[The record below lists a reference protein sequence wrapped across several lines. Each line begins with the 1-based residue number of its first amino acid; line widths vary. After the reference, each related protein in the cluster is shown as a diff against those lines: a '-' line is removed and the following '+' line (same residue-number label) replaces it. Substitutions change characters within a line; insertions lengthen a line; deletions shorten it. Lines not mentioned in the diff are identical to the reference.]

1 MAMFKGFKPQ
11 GLQKIANS
19 MGYTGSLEGFDS
31 YLQQNPDKQNMMNMY
46 NQRAIQMAQGGAVR
60 KMQVGGLPKA
70 PRQDEGMSRNAKQF
84 QSAVPT
90 LNPEATL
97 QRLPEAP
104 RQETDR
110 AYGTKPNRPGLT
122 RAMGEDGIG
131 PQPNITR
138 LVTQAVGEDGSGD
151 AIARPIGTTRA
162 MGEDGTGPR
171 PLIANRP
178 VGTTRAVGEDGNWGD
193 SMVALD
199 PKILKQMQ
207 RGAEDLGPSI
217 NQPIAKTMAVGED
230 DGDMGGKLIGRLP
243 PDMPPDLAKLLRR
256 GGEDF
261 PPVRPP
267 IAKTMA
273 AGEDD
278 GFPTQPK
285 QTQAYVPTLGEGPG
299 QVPAYGSS
307 DATPPVDP
315 YADYRQNVERFP
327 ETGTFKNPEI
337 QPSFE
342 TMTEELKRNL
352 GNNPSPERLK
362 ERSDKVLDYV
372 KNVYSGPL
380 YREDGKTFTEEF
392 KQYAKDSGITIKD
405 SFLNVQEGSPIA
417 TTPGYLPSA
426 PMDTSQPGIQ
436 DVAATLAQTG
446 AIPVGAVTQ
455 PELIQREDGQF
466 IDPNTGQL
474 APAPTA
480 TTTIAGTQT
489 ADPAQQVTATKME
502 ATQSAPAI
510 QTAVQANQAAQT
522 DPNDPRAKVTAAQQ
536 TTSSVGDLSAAQ
548 GNATLMENPT
558 QREIQ
563 DGELISGVADAEKAS
578 KFTEQIQA
586 ATATPSEKATVQGQL
601 AQLTANFDMSNPPPW
616 AAGALR
622 GIQAQLQQRGLG
634 ASSIAGQAL
643 IQGALESALPIAQA
657 DAQTQAQFESQN
669 LSNRQQRAMLA
680 AQQRATF
687 LGQEFDQEFQ
697 ARVQN
702 ASKIADIANMNFNAE
717 QQVALENS
725 RITNTMNL
733 QNLSNNQAMV
743 MAEAAALSQ
752 LDMANLSNNQQ
763 AAVQNA
769 QNFLQMEMANLTN
782 EQQTAMF
789 NAQAINQAILTDQA
803 ATNAAAQFNATS
815 DNQTKQFMASL
826 ANQVSQFNATQ
837 VNAQNQFNAGEL
849 NTLERFNAEIANQRD
864 QFNATN
870 QLAIA
875 QNNAVWR
882 REIATAD
889 TAAINR
895 ANELNAKAVLDVSN
909 AQYDNLWSFYSDT
922 MEWAWKSSESEAE
935 RIKDMTIANI
945 NADTQAAALQRA
957 NATSKGIAVGSLVA
971 TLGAAAI
978 TKWCWVAREVYGTED
993 LKWLDFR
1000 QWMLYKAPSW
1010 LRWLYKKYGE
1020 SFANFIKDKPFI
1032 KDKIRKLMDKV
1043 ICP

>member
-1 MAMFKGFKPQ
+1 
-11 GLQKIANS
+11 
-19 MGYTGSLEGFDS
+19 
-31 YLQQNPDKQNMMNMY
+31 
-46 NQRAIQMAQGGAVR
+46 
-60 KMQVGGLPKA
+60 
-70 PRQDEGMSRNAKQF
+70 
-84 QSAVPT
+84 
-90 LNPEATL
+90 
-97 QRLPEAP
+97 
-104 RQETDR
+104 
-110 AYGTKPNRPGLT
+110 
-122 RAMGEDGIG
+122 
-131 PQPNITR
+131 
-138 LVTQAVGEDGSGD
+138 
-151 AIARPIGTTRA
+151 
-162 MGEDGTGPR
+162 
-171 PLIANRP
+171 
-178 VGTTRAVGEDGNWGD
+178 
-193 SMVALD
+193 
-199 PKILKQMQ
+199 
-207 RGAEDLGPSI
+207 
-217 NQPIAKTMAVGED
+217 
-230 DGDMGGKLIGRLP
+230 
-243 PDMPPDLAKLLRR
+243 
-256 GGEDF
+256 
-261 PPVRPP
+261 
-267 IAKTMA
+267 
-273 AGEDD
+273 
-278 GFPTQPK
+278 
-285 QTQAYVPTLGEGPG
+285 
-299 QVPAYGSS
+299 
-307 DATPPVDP
+307 
-315 YADYRQNVERFP
+315 
-327 ETGTFKNPEI
+327 
-337 QPSFE
+337 
-342 TMTEELKRNL
+342 
-352 GNNPSPERLK
+352 
-362 ERSDKVLDYV
+362 
-372 KNVYSGPL
+372 
-380 YREDGKTFTEEF
+380 
-392 KQYAKDSGITIKD
+392 
-405 SFLNVQEGSPIA
+405 
-417 TTPGYLPSA
+417 
-426 PMDTSQPGIQ
+426 
-436 DVAATLAQTG
+436 
-446 AIPVGAVTQ
+446 
-455 PELIQREDGQF
+455 
-466 IDPNTGQL
+466 
-474 APAPTA
+474 
-480 TTTIAGTQT
+480 
-489 ADPAQQVTATKME
+489 
-502 ATQSAPAI
+502 
-510 QTAVQANQAAQT
+510 
-522 DPNDPRAKVTAAQQ
+522 
-536 TTSSVGDLSAAQ
+536 
-548 GNATLMENPT
+548 
-558 QREIQ
+558 
-563 DGELISGVADAEKAS
+563 
-578 KFTEQIQA
+578 
-586 ATATPSEKATVQGQL
+586 
-601 AQLTANFDMSNPPPW
+601 
-616 AAGALR
+616 
-622 GIQAQLQQRGLG
+622 
-634 ASSIAGQAL
+634 
-643 IQGALESALPIAQA
+643 
-657 DAQTQAQFESQN
+657 
-669 LSNRQQRAMLA
+669 
-680 AQQRATF
+680 
-687 LGQEFDQEFQ
+687 
-697 ARVQN
+697 
-702 ASKIADIANMNFNAE
+702 MNFNAE